1 MTSKLAQTT
10 SSIMKR
16 PAAKRKAASKSRAA
30 ASCIISG
37 AWLDALGLDPLKK
50 QLQIMERK
58 LKRSKLGSDQY
69 ASMRQ
74 ETVHRWTQDLTNMRQ
89 KIASLK
95 REESKRQRS
104 AKKDLQRLSTILQTN
119 KELQTQK
126 RRANKELQRQ
136 KRRANTERIMIQK
149 REQLLE
155 SKLANEDEKVK
166 LLESKIANAE
176 ENLKQQIKRIEHLE
190 KTNRNSHNKADEH
203 LKKAIATLQAEKENL
218 QREVSNLQ
226 EEKVQQWL
234 RD

>member
-1 MTSKLAQTT
+1 
-10 SSIMKR
+10 MKR

-37 AWLDALGLDPLKK
+37 AWLDALRLDPLKK
-50 QLQIMERK
+50 QLQITERK
-58 LKRSKLGSDQY
+58 LKRSKHG
-69 ASMRQ
+69 A
-74 ETVHRWTQDLTNMRQ
+74 RWTQDLINMRQ

>member
-1 MTSKLAQTT
+1 
-10 SSIMKR
+10 MKR
-16 PAAKRKAASKSRAA
+16 PAAIQKAASKSRAA

-74 ETVHRWTQDLTNMRQ
+74 ETVHMWTQDLTNMRQ

-136 KRRANTERIMIQK
+136 KRRANEELQRQKRRANKERIMRQK
-149 REQLLE
+149 MEQLLE

-166 LLESKIANAE
+166 LLQSKVANAE
-176 ENLKQQIKRIEHLE
+176 ETSKQQIKRIEHLQ
-190 KTNRNSHNKADEH
+190 KTNRNCHNKADER
-203 LKKAIATLQAEKENL
+203 LKKDIATLQAEKEHL
-218 QREVSNLQ
+218 QREVSNLK